1 MLVVPGS
8 TANSRKWKVERVG
21 GRWEKHS
28 FIYEEGLGIT
38 ISSYAQKK
46 IFSDSFGILKM
57 CFKMDPFAG
66 QNALYFIMY
75 SDVGRGFFFLSLHL
89 KQNFALDIDECSEQP
104 SVCGN
109 HAICNNHPGTFRCE
123 CVEGYQFS
131 EAGTCVGKFCG
142 WLLFTFFYHILFYY
156 SLSQDIEYSSLITQ

>member
-1 MLVVPGS
+1 M
-8 TANSRKWKVERVG
+8 ERVG

-46 IFSDSFGILKM
+46 IFSDTFGILKM

-75 SDVGRGFFFLSLHL
+75 SDVGRGFFFFKSAF
-89 KQNFALDIDECSEQP
+89 K
-104 SVCGN
+104 
-109 HAICNNHPGTFRCE
+109 T
-123 CVEGYQFS
+123 
-131 EAGTCVGKFCG
+131 KFC
-142 WLLFTFFYHILFYY
+142 FRYRRMFRAA
-156 SLSQDIEYSSLITQ
+156 LSVWQSRNLQ